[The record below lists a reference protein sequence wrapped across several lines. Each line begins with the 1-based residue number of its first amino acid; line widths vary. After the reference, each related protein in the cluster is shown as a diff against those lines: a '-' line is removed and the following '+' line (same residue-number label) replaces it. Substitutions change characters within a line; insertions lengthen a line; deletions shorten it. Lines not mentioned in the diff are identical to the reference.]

1 MTGTLRTL
9 YPEIEPFDSGMLE
22 VGDGHRVSWERVGRK
37 GGKPAVFLHGG
48 PGGGIEPD
56 ETEETCVQREMQEET
71 GLHVQVHSLLLDE
84 PSSPAG
90 IYQRWKTYLCQ
101 ILDGEARPGYEPEGE
116 YATAYS
122 FTEVGWFDLRHPTSW
137 NEQIV
142 SDPITYPLLQ
152 RIQAALGYAGTEV
165 D

>member
-1 MTGTLRTL
+1 MQEGSNVTRSTRYQGAIIRDHHILLIKQTELATGRSYWL
-9 YPEIEPFDSGMLE
+9 I
-22 VGDGHRVSWERVGRK
+22 
-37 GGKPAVFLHGG
+37 

-56 ETEETCVQREMQEET
+56 ETEENCVQREMHKET

-90 IYQRWKTYLCQ
+90 IYQRRKTYLCQ

-152 RIQAALGYAGTEV
+152 RIQAVLGYTVTGV